1 MQKAFYNLTDSD
13 YKRRQSTSR
22 PYMKSHISV
31 TARKIAAHIAGVVK
45 S

>member
-13 YKRRQSTSR
+13 SKRRQSTSG
-22 PYMKSHISV
+22 PYMKSHIGV
-31 TARKIAAHIAGVVK
+31 ITRAIAAPIAGVVK